1 LKIKP
6 LHLIVFGIALIAILF
21 YLGKT
26 KGTEK
31 ATAEEGHTN
40 TTQKPAIENKI
51 DFTAFIA
58 QAKKN
63 IDANKLKAI
72 DTLEKQLAAQTD
84 AAKKIELTHN
94 LAEAWKNAGSKI
106 ITAEYARQFAE
117 LTQQPKDYAIAG
129 DLLVTAFE
137 TAADTNLSKQLV
149 DAAFGTLQK
158 AIELDS
164 SNIDNKVNMAA
175 CLMEGRN
182 QIMDGVPILLEIVKK
197 SPNHLKA
204 NFILAKFA
212 VVSGQYD
219 KAITRLEKL
228 ISNNPT
234 YTDAYLVLANAYA
247 SKGEAKKAKA
257 TLQNCQQHSTDA
269 RMKTEIDKLIKQFN

>member
-1 LKIKP
+1 MKLKP
-6 LHLIVFGIALIAILF
+6 VYLIVAGVLLIAILF
-21 YLGKT
+21 FFGKT
-26 KGTEK
+26 NGPEK
-31 ATAEEGHTN
+31 VNTDEGHTN
-40 TTQKPAIENKI
+40 AAQKASSESKI
-51 DFTAFIA
+51 DFKPFITE
-58 QAKKN
+58 AKKH
-63 IDANKLKAI
+63 IDINKLKQI
-72 DTLEKQLAAQTD
+72 DTLEKQLSAATEINQ
-84 AAKKIELTHN
+84 KIELTKN
-94 LAEAWKNAGSKI
+94 LTQAWKNAGSKI
-106 ITAEYARQFAE
+106 ITAEYAKQLAF
-117 LTQQPKDYAIAG
+117 LTQQPQDYALAG

-149 DAAFGTLQK
+149 DEAFSTLQK
-158 AIELDS
+158 AIELDTN
-164 SNIDNKVNMAA
+164 NIDNKVNMAA

-219 KAITRLEKL
+219 KAINRLEKL

-247 SKGEAKKAKA
+247 SKGEIPKAKA
-257 TLQNCQQHSTDA
+257 TLQKCQQHTTDTQI
-269 RMKTEIDKLIKQFN
+269 KSEVDKLIKQFN

>member
-1 LKIKP
+1 MFI
-6 LHLIVFGIALIAILF
+6 
-21 YLGKT
+21 LGKT
-26 KGTEK
+26 KGPEK
-31 ATAEEGHTN
+31 ITVDEGHTN
-40 TTQKPAIENKI
+40 NPQKPVTETKINFTVFINEAKKHIDENKVKLI
-51 DFTAFIA
+51 DSFEH
-58 QAKKN
+58 QLL
-63 IDANKLKAI
+63 DA
-72 DTLEKQLAAQTD
+72 TD
-84 AAKKIELTHN
+84 ESKKIELTQK
-94 LAEAWKNAGSKI
+94 LVDTWKNAGSKI
-106 ITAEYARQFAE
+106 ITAEYSRQLAE
-117 LTQQPKDYAIAG
+117 LTHSPKDYALAG

-158 AIELDS
+158 AIELDTN
-164 SNIDNKVNMAA
+164 NIDNKVNMAA

-247 SKGEAKKAKA
+247 SKGEASKAKA
-257 TLQNCQQHSTDA
+257 TLQKCQQHTTDTQI
-269 RMKTEIDKLIKQFN
+269 KSEVDKLIKQFN